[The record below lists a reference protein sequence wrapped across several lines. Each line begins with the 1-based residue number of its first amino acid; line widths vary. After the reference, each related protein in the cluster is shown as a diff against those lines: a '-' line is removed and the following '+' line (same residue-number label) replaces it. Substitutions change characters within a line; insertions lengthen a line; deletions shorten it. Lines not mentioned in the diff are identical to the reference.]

1 MVDNENKVLDE
12 TVETEETVEA
22 TEATEVTETE
32 EVAPA
37 EEAPAE
43 EATAEAAPALKDI
56 LFKTVNPIVGYA
68 VFFGVLAVAIGLGLI
83 ICL

>member
-22 TEATEVTETE
+22 TGATEVTETE
-32 EVAPA
+32 EV
-37 EEAPAE
+37 APAE